1 MTLPTTYVAI
11 FARMNGRIG
20 SEVGRDVI
28 ELYEGQPLN
37 ELSWYGERY
46 ARISNLDHNEVHY
59 IATGDLNTH

>member
-20 SEVGRDVI
+20 SEVGREIV
-28 ELYEGQPLN
+28 ELYEGEPLN
-37 ELSWYGERY
+37 EMNFYGERY

-59 IATGDLNTH
+59 IATEDLITR